1 MWRTNTM
8 LKEYINYRINI
19 MKQMDVWKQ
28 CTKEEKAEF
37 RSCPTEIRV
46 DNTARYLMQKYL

>member
-1 MWRTNTM
+1 M
-8 LKEYINYRINI
+8 LKEYINYRISI
-19 MKQMDVWKQ
+19 MKQMNIWNQ

-37 RSCPTEIRV
+37 INCPTEIRV